1 VFGLEAAKDGKIGHQ
16 TEFVQTTVV
25 KRQAPPSTNGVS
37 AVPNRQETV
46 FGPERG
52 KGRQDPT
59 PNGFLQRTIVNGQ
72 APPSTN
78 GDSAMVAVRKRCG
91 ARQRAAMAG
100 KIRQ

>member
-1 VFGLEAAKDGKIGHQ
+1 MAGKIRYQ
-16 TEFVQTTVV
+16 TEFL
-25 KRQAPPSTNGVS
+25 QA
-37 AVPNRQETV
+37 
-46 FGPERG
+46 
-52 KGRQDPT
+52 
-59 PNGFLQRTIVNGQ
+59 TIVNGQ